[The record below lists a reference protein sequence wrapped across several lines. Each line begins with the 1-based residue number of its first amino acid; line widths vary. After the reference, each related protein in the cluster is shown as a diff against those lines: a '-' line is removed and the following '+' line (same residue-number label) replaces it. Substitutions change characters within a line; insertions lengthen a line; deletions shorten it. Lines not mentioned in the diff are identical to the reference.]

1 MAIVVHR
8 GLAGRAKPLREY
20 HGACAG
26 SGRGGASRDL
36 GADGGEGRA
45 VEVADGGERAEE
57 PDDAKIRPAIHGD
70 GW

>member
-20 HGACAG
+20 HGAYAG
-26 SGRGGASRDL
+26 SGRGGASP
-36 GADGGEGRA
+36 GDGGEGRA
-45 VEVADGGERAEE
+45 VELADGGERREE